1 MTTNDNIVTKEP
13 SIVSGIGLWE
23 NFGNY
28 LNEWLKFEIFN
39 FLGENEICEN
49 VLTLVRTLINYC
61 KINSSLI
68 VIPLLTT

>member
-1 MTTNDNIVTKEP
+1 MTTLSQKSL

-39 FLGENEICEN
+39 FWGENEICEN
-49 VLTLVRTLINYC
+49 VLTLVRTLINSV
-61 KINSSLI
+61 KLI
-68 VIPLLTT
+68 QV

>member
-28 LNEWLKFEIFN
+28 LNEWLKFEIFHIW
-39 FLGENEICEN
+39 GENEICEN
-49 VLTLVRTLINYC
+49 VLTLVRTL
-61 KINSSLI
+61 KKSVKLI
-68 VIPLLTT
+68 QV